1 MGRARRNQRDDI
13 RKRRALKRK
22 KIFGE
27 SDDVDS
33 SLAKTLR
40 QRNEVKQDTC
50 SRDGCKI
57 ESNVENNSR
66 QLNDADADVKDDTNV
81 QLECSKPTS
90 QEEASKAVKPLDN
103 IERMRM
109 RKRERKAKRL
119 AKRENNKSM
128 M

>member
-22 KIFGE
+22 KIFGD

-40 QRNEVKQDTC
+40 KINEVKQDKC
-50 SRDGCKI
+50 SRDGCKV
-57 ESNVENNSR
+57 ESNLENNSQ
-66 QLNDADADVKDDTNV
+66 QLKEADNVITDDTNV
-81 QLECSKPTS
+81 HSECSEPTS
-90 QEEASKAVKPLDN
+90 QEEASRAVKPLDN

-109 RKRERKAKRL
+109 RKRERKAKRQ
-119 AKRENNKSM
+119 AKKESNKSM
-128 M
+128 L